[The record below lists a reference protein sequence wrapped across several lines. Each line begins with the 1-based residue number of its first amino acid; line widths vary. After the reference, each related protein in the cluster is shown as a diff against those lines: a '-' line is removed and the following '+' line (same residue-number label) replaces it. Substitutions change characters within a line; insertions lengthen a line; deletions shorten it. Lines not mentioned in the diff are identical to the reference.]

1 MVRLVTAAVLAPLLW
16 LTIKRA
22 PPWLFVVLIIGVIL
36 AACWELYRML
46 ANRGARPF
54 VWLGL
59 ALSAALLVAY
69 LHAEWPIDA
78 RGMLAVAAFVVSLA
92 AMRLR
97 SEPAQMF
104 ETIVHTLFPIVFV
117 ALTMGYV
124 IVLRGVADPEGS
136 DLVLLLFICV
146 IFGDTAA
153 YYVGTLLGRRRLAPT
168 ISPNKTW
175 AGAGGALVGSV
186 IGAAVAHVWFYQSLP
201 LRHVVPIGLILGAA
215 GLFGDLSESLIKRA
229 CGVKDSSSLL
239 PGHGGCL
246 DRTDNLLFSAP
257 ILYYYYQL
265 FLGRPL

>member
-1 MVRLVTAAVLAPLLW
+1 MVRLATAAVLAPLLW
-16 LTIKRA
+16 LMIKRA
-22 PPWLFVVLIIGVIL
+22 PAGLFVVVIICVIL
-36 AACWELYRML
+36 GACWELYRML
-46 ANRGARPF
+46 GNRGAQPF

-59 ALSAALLVAY
+59 GLTAALLTVY
-69 LHAEWPIDA
+69 LERPWSIEPHTI
-78 RGMLAVAAFVVSLA
+78 LAVAALVVSLA

-97 SEPAQMF
+97 PTPVQML
-104 ETIVHTLFPIVFV
+104 ETIVHTLFPIAFV

-124 IVLRGVADPEGS
+124 ILLRGVADPEGS

-153 YYVGTLLGRRRLAPT
+153 YYVGTLLGRRRLAPK

-175 AGAGGALVGSV
+175 EGAGGALVGSV
-186 IGAAVAHVWFYQSLP
+186 IGAGVAHAWFYQSLP

-215 GLFGDLSESLIKRA
+215 GLLGDLAESVIKRA

-257 ILYYYYQL
+257 LLYYYYQL

>member
-1 MVRLVTAAVLAPLLW
+1 MARLATAAVLAPLLW

-22 PPWLFVVLIIGVIL
+22 PPLLFVVLSIGVIL

-46 ANRGARPF
+46 RQRGAQPF

-59 ALSAALLVAY
+59 ALAAALLVAY
-69 LHAEWPIDA
+69 SYTERMIEP
-78 RGMLAVAAFVVSLA
+78 RMVLAVAALVVSLG
-92 AMRLR
+92 AMRFR
-97 SEPAQMF
+97 SDPGQML
-104 ETIVHTLFPIVFV
+104 ETIVQTLFPIVFV

-124 IVLRGVADPEGS
+124 IALRGIADPLGS

-153 YYVGTLLGRRRLAPT
+153 YYVGTLVGRHRLAPK

-175 AGAGGALVGSV
+175 EGAVGALVGSV
-186 IGAAVAHVWFYQSLP
+186 LGAGVAHAWFYQSLP
-201 LRHVVPIGLILGAA
+201 LRHVVPVGVVLGAA
-215 GLFGDLSESLIKRA
+215 GLLGDLSESVIKRA

-257 ILYYYYQL
+257 ILFYYYQL